1 MGTPWLYDQTAGSIV
16 PARSRWS
23 EYRASGRRRLWLV
36 QWYIR
41 NAQSRSLVVPVI
53 WCSRTP
59 SSAAGMFDTVFRSV
73 LHEA

>member
-23 EYRASGRRRLWLV
+23 EYRRSGRRRLWLV

-53 WCSRTP
+53 W
-59 SSAAGMFDTVFRSV
+59 
-73 LHEA
+73 